1 MSLHVFRAVAL
12 KVMWATAQKGFG
24 YQVAKI
30 IAIYYGC
37 TERNIFILEIPLIT
51 IFLQYWIIQ
60 TPLLENP
67 IFADVFENLFLNVP
81 VKLMHKY

>member
-37 TERNIFILEIPLIT
+37 MYRKKYFYPR
-51 IFLQYWIIQ
+51 
-60 TPLLENP
+60 
-67 IFADVFENLFLNVP
+67 DSLNHYFSTV
-81 VKLMHKY
+81 LNYTNTATGESYFCRCF